1 MHMNERI
8 LRGAFFVANFY
19 VRRKKQMMDYESFKE
34 RVMKEFLDYLP
45 ERYAECELE
54 LRKVPK
60 VNTCLT
66 GVVIKPKEKCSFCG
80 PTFYMER
87 MYEQYKN
94 CESFEKVMA
103 NQAIYLEESLKYLP
117 KDILELDLTALKDKI
132 VFQVVNTRENQE
144 MIALC
149 PHRKLMDLTVVYRA
163 ITNVDEE
170 GVSGFLITND
180 IASAEDL
187 TEKALYAMAKKNTKK
202 LFPFKSERI
211 EETMMRMMKRWG
223 AKEDDIDQSFPYIND
238 VPENERVYVISNK
251 YEFFGANAL
260 LYKDVIGNVAKSI
273 GTDCYILPSSVHD
286 LVVLSTDIFDESTKL
301 INLVRETN
309 SEHVRISDR
318 LSDSIYLYS
327 LDNGKINQISAPLE
341 EVS

>member
-1 MHMNERI
+1 
-8 LRGAFFVANFY
+8 
-19 VRRKKQMMDYESFKE
+19 MMDYESFKE
-34 RVMKEFLDYLP
+34 RVMREFLDYMP
-45 ERYAECELE
+45 ERYAGCELE

-87 MYEQYKN
+87 MYDQYKN

-117 KDILELDLTALKDKI
+117 KDILELDLASIKDKI
-132 VFQVVNTRENQE
+132 VFQVVNTKENRE

-149 PHRKLMDLTVVYRA
+149 PHRNFMDLTVVYRA
-163 ITNVDEE
+163 ITNVDDE

-180 IASAEDL
+180 IAKAEDL

-202 LFPFKSERI
+202 LFPFKREQI

-223 AKEDDIDQSFPYIND
+223 ANDKEIDESFPYID
-238 VPENERVYVISNK
+238 EVPEKERVYVISNQF
-251 YEFFGANAL
+251 EFFGANAL
-260 LYKDVIGNVAKSI
+260 LYKEVIGDVANSI

-286 LVVLSTDIFDESTKL
+286 LVVLSTDIFGESTKL

-309 SEHVRISDR
+309 SEHVRTSDR

-327 LDNGKINQISAPLE
+327 LADKKINMVTSPME
-341 EVS
+341 EAS

>member
-1 MHMNERI
+1 
-8 LRGAFFVANFY
+8 
-19 VRRKKQMMDYESFKE
+19 MMDYESFKE
-34 RVMKEFLDYLP
+34 RVMREFLDYMP
-45 ERYAECELE
+45 ERYAGCELE

-87 MYEQYKN
+87 MYDQYKN

-117 KDILELDLTALKDKI
+117 KDILELDLASIKDKI
-132 VFQVVNTRENQE
+132 VFQVVNTKENRE

-149 PHRKLMDLTVVYRA
+149 PHRNFMDLSVVYRA
-163 ITNVDEE
+163 ITNVDDE

-180 IASAEDL
+180 IAKAEDL

-202 LFPFKSERI
+202 LFPFKRERI

-223 AKEDDIDQSFPYIND
+223 ANDKDIDESFPYID
-238 VPENERVYVISNK
+238 EVPEKERVYVISNQF
-251 YEFFGANAL
+251 EFFGANAL
-260 LYKDVIGNVAKSI
+260 LYKDVIGDVANSI

-286 LVVLSTDIFDESTKL
+286 LVVLSTDIFGESTKL

-309 SEHVRISDR
+309 SEHVRTSDR

-327 LDNGKINQISAPLE
+327 LADKKINMVTSPME
-341 EVS
+341 EAS

>member
-1 MHMNERI
+1 MR
-8 LRGAFFVANFY
+8 
-19 VRRKKQMMDYESFKE
+19 
-34 RVMKEFLDYLP
+34 EFLDYMP
-45 ERYAECELE
+45 ERYAGCELE

-87 MYEQYKN
+87 MYDQYKN

-117 KDILELDLTALKDKI
+117 KDILELDLASIKDKI
-132 VFQVVNTRENQE
+132 VFQVVNTKENRE

-149 PHRKLMDLTVVYRA
+149 PHRNFMDLTVVYRA
-163 ITNVDEE
+163 ITNVDDE

-180 IASAEDL
+180 IAKAEDL

-202 LFPFKSERI
+202 LFPFKRERI

-223 AKEDDIDQSFPYIND
+223 ANDKDIDESFPYID
-238 VPENERVYVISNK
+238 EVPEKERVYVISNQF
-251 YEFFGANAL
+251 EFFGANAL
-260 LYKDVIGNVAKSI
+260 LYKDVIGDVANSI

-286 LVVLSTDIFDESTKL
+286 LVVLSTDIFGESTKL

-309 SEHVRISDR
+309 SEHVRTSDR

-327 LDNGKINQISAPLE
+327 LADKKINMVTSPME
-341 EVS
+341 EAS

>member
-1 MHMNERI
+1 
-8 LRGAFFVANFY
+8 
-19 VRRKKQMMDYESFKE
+19 MMDYESFKE
-34 RVMKEFLDYLP
+34 RVMREFLDYMP
-45 ERYAECELE
+45 ERYAGCELE

-87 MYEQYKN
+87 MYDQYKN
-94 CESFEKVMA
+94 YESFEKVMA

-117 KDILELDLTALKDKI
+117 KDILELDLASIKDKI
-132 VFQVVNTRENQE
+132 VFQVVNTKENRE

-149 PHRKLMDLTVVYRA
+149 PHRNFMDLTVVYRA
-163 ITNVDEE
+163 ITNVDDE

-180 IASAEDL
+180 IAKAEDL

-202 LFPFKSERI
+202 LFPFKRERI

-223 AKEDDIDQSFPYIND
+223 ANDKDIDESFPYID
-238 VPENERVYVISNK
+238 EVPEKERVYVISNQF
-251 YEFFGANAL
+251 EFFGANAL
-260 LYKDVIGNVAKSI
+260 LYKDVIGDVANSI

-286 LVVLSTDIFDESTKL
+286 LVVLSTDIFGESTKL

-309 SEHVRISDR
+309 SEHVRTSDR

-327 LDNGKINQISAPLE
+327 LADKKINMVTSPME
-341 EVS
+341 EAS

>member
-1 MHMNERI
+1 
-8 LRGAFFVANFY
+8 
-19 VRRKKQMMDYESFKE
+19 MMDYESFKE
-34 RVMKEFLDYLP
+34 RVMREFLDYMP
-45 ERYAECELE
+45 ERYAGCELE

-87 MYEQYKN
+87 MYDQYKN

-117 KDILELDLTALKDKI
+117 KDILELDIASMKDKI
-132 VFQVVNTRENQE
+132 VFQVVNTKENQE
-144 MIALC
+144 MISLC
-149 PHRKLMDLTVVYRA
+149 PHRNFMDLTAVYRA
-163 ITNVDEE
+163 ITNVDEN

-180 IASAEDL
+180 IAKAEDL

-202 LFPFKSERI
+202 LFPFKRERI
-211 EETMMRMMKRWG
+211 EETMIRMMKRWG
-223 AKEDDIDQSFPYIND
+223 ANDKDIDESFPYIDD
-238 VPENERVYVISNK
+238 VPEKERVYVISNQF
-251 YEFFGANAL
+251 EFFGANAL
-260 LYKDVIGNVAKSI
+260 LYKDVIGDVAKSI
-273 GTDCYILPSSVHD
+273 GTDCFILPSSVHD
-286 LVVLSTDIFDESTKL
+286 LVVLSTDIFGESTKL

-309 SEHVRISDR
+309 SEHVRTSDR

-327 LDNGKINQISAPLE
+327 LANNKINMVTAPME
-341 EVS
+341 EAS